1 MSYQLLAIFSSL
13 IMVALELTLR
23 ALQRSRDQGWFL
35 SLLGSCVGGLVLL
48 PFVPISSLH
57 LAPSTIGLLI
67 VAGLAW
73 TISILAEYKSH
84 VSLQVG
90 VGALISSVRAV
101 LLVLVGATLFGEAFS
116 RQDTL
121 GAVLA
126 IAGVL
131 IACPLAPGA
140 SLTGIGFRF
149 LSITANTVAIVTE
162 KFLAQTTSIE
172 LIIVVGYLLP
182 AVMYL
187 LVRPRDWREQCVL
200 GPPKRRLLIGLYV
213 ILYTLIGPTF
223 VVAFA
228 LGNLGETFVIS
239 QSRPVLLMILGA
251 LVLHERSHLIRR
263 GIAMAVTLA
272 GLYLLV
278 N

>member
-1 MSYQLLAIFSSL
+1 
-13 IMVALELTLR
+13 MVALELTLR

-57 LAPSTIGLLI
+57 LAPSTICLLI

-101 LLVLVGATLFGEAFS
+101 LLVLVGATFFGEAFT

-131 IACPLAPGA
+131 IACPLSPGA
-140 SLTGIGFRF
+140 SLTGIGLRF

-162 KFLAQTTSIE
+162 KFLAQTTPIE

-263 GIAMAVTLA
+263 GVAMAVTLA